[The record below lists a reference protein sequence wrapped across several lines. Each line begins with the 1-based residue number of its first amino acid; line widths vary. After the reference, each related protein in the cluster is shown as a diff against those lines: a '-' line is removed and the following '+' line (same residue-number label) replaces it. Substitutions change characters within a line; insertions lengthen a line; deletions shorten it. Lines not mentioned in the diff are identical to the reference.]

1 MKMEAKLS
9 KCAGSKVKKTEK
21 PSQKV
26 SKRTSDSEKT
36 ESEEEEEF
44 DLKDVDRM
52 FKGIKKPTLTV
63 FSGDKDLYHDWK
75 AQFEIFVDQMKVP
88 AKAKMMMLKNSLSGK
103 PLRIVER
110 LGYTLRQYKTAL
122 EKLDQEYG
130 GEKRLMQRHHKAI
143 LQASPVKDAYLRE
156 LEIFSDWLIE
166 QLTAIGARD
175 LPFYT
180 RGRYPGPQKVDL
192 VRLIALKKAS
202 RNYGK

>member
-26 SKRTSDSEKT
+26 SKRTSHSEKT
-36 ESEEEEEF
+36 ESEGDEEF
-44 DLKDVDRM
+44 DWKD
-52 FKGIKKPTLTV
+52 V
-63 FSGDKDLYHDWK
+63 FSGDKDLNHNWK
-75 AQFEIFVDQMKVP
+75 AQFEILVDQMKVP
-88 AKAKMMMLKNSLSGK
+88 AKTKMMLKNSLSGK